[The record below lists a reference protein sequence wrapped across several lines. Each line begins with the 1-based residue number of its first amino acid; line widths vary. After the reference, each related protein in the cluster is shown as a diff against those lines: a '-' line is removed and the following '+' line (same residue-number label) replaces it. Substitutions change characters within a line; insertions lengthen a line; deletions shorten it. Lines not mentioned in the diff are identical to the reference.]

1 VSDKPYPWSRR
12 MASDVE
18 ALDDIDV
25 RYLKAGLRIEWA
37 LLQSRPPLIRSDDF
51 WLRIT
56 GLKSKRSLELCLAH
70 LAKTGFIRRGPDGS
84 VTSDIAER
92 EWAYREEVSRQKSEN
107 RRGPQRVN

>member
-1 VSDKPYPWSRR
+1 MSDKPYPWSRR

-70 LAKTGFIRRGPDGS
+70 LAKNRLHTARSRRVCYLGYCG
-84 VTSDIAER
+84 AR
-92 EWAYREEVSRQKSEN
+92 M
-107 RRGPQRVN
+107 GL